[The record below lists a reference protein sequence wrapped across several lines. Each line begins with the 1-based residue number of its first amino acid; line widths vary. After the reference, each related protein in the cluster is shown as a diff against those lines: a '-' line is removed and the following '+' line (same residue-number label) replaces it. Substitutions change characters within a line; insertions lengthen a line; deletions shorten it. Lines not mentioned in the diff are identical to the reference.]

1 MFRTVILSG
10 IPLFLSLTM
19 AFIPASTL
27 AGEHPSEHPQEHAA
41 EHPETKSVGMTK
53 EALAQA
59 ISGYVQKETKLKG
72 GYFLVYDRAAKS
84 PLVLTLERV
93 HDERLATVSK
103 GVYFA
108 CADFKDP
115 DNRVYDL
122 DIFMKQGE
130 SGLKVTEISIHKEDG
145 AVRYNWF
152 EKDGVWIKK
161 GL

>member
-84 PLVLTLERV
+84 PACSHPGARARRTPGNGERGNLFCL
-93 HDERLATVSK
+93 R
-103 GVYFA
+103 GF
-108 CADFKDP
+108 
-115 DNRVYDL
+115 
-122 DIFMKQGE
+122 QG
-130 SGLKVTEISIHKEDG
+130 SRQPGL
-145 AVRYNWF
+145 
-152 EKDGVWIKK
+152 
-161 GL
+161 